1 MKHRG
6 FSLIELM
13 IVVSVVGIAGGIAL
27 FSMSD
32 QIADARA
39 KSEALALL
47 QEIRAEHRVAK
58 EQMRGLRIKSVHG
71 SLGPNKVIFQGTK
84 SDDCEVAV
92 GDQRVVEFQLARLDL
107 NLPRACFNDRG
118 EIDDDQSGGPS
129 FTILP
134 PPPSGASLLSG
145 TPSGVEEEPA
155 AIPVRMAITAGARPE
170 RTFTRGLRIDKST
183 INQET
188 VIYRAIDGD
197 TAVSEPVVPFAPADV
212 NLPIK
217 FGNP

>member
-6 FSLIELM
+6 FSLVELM
-13 IVVSVVGIAGGIAL
+13 IVVSVIGIAGGIAL
-27 FSMSD
+27 FTMSD

-71 SLGPNKVIFQGTK
+71 GSGPNKVIFQGTR

-107 NLPRACFNDRG
+107 NLPRACFNARG

-134 PPPSGASLLSG
+134 PPPPGTSLLSG
-145 TPSGVEEEPA
+145 TPAP
-155 AIPVRMAITAGARPE
+155 IPVRMAITAGARPE
-170 RTFTRGLRIDKST
+170 RKFTRGLRIDKGT

-188 VIYRAIDGD
+188 VVYRALNGNNAV
-197 TAVSEPVVPFAPADV
+197 TAPVVPFAPPTV
-212 NLPIK
+212 NTPIQ
-217 FGNP
+217 FGQP